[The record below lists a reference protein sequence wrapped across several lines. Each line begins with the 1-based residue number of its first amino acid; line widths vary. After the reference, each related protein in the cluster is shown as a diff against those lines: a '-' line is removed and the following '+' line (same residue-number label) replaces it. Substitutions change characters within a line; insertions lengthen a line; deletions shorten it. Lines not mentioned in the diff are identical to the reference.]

1 MGGLAH
7 GALDAG
13 AGGVEGF
20 PLRGGLL
27 GAGDGERLV
36 QVAGA
41 DVRRPVTCCGDVGE
55 NDPFHPIRTMQVCAR

>member
-13 AGGVEGF
+13 AGGVAGL

-41 DVRRPVTCCGDVGE
+41 DVRRPVT
-55 NDPFHPIRTMQVCAR
+55 